1 METNHHK
8 MFLLALWT
16 LCSGSQPEGGLPS
29 GEAEERTNLHEDCS
43 LTLTSSRF
51 QTQKLF
57 SLVILSNTEI
67 LIETSE
73 MLEELLSHHPY
84 YPI

>member
-8 MFLLALWT
+8 MFPLALWA
-16 LCSGSQPEGGLPS
+16 LCNGSQPEGELPS
-29 GEAEERTNLHEDCS
+29 GEAEERTNLYEDCS
-43 LTLTSSRF
+43 LTSTSSRF

-57 SLVILSNTEI
+57 SLVILSNAEI
-67 LIETSE
+67 LIETSK
-73 MLEELLSHHPY
+73 MLEELLNQHPY